1 MDVFNIISLLGGLAM
16 FLYGMRLMGD
26 SLKEGSSGTL
36 KKVMSKITNNP
47 IKAFLLGLI
56 VTAIIQ
62 SSTATIVITSG
73 LVAAEIIS
81 LHQSLGIIIGANVGT
96 TVTGQI
102 IRLLDVDAGASSV
115 LKIFQP
121 STLAPVALVA
131 GMVLIMGFKFAKSN
145 NVGNILIGF
154 GILFS
159 GLLNMTAAVSVLSE
173 GGYLDK
179 VFENM
184 GDHMWMGYLV
194 GAGVAFVLQ
203 SSSATI
209 GILQAFALASG
220 IPFKTTY
227 VVLVGVYLGDCVT
240 TAIVIYIGAQT
251 NAKRVGIINIIYN
264 LAKTILVLAVVTI
277 LHLTGVLDGLWNMAM
292 TPGTIANANSIFN
305 IACALL
311 LLPVVGVFEKIGIK
325 LVPDRQKS
333 ISRFED
339 KIQALNPVFLETP
352 ALALNSCYDVLMTN
366 LNLAVASVKKA
377 AKNLWDYNKKEIEEI
392 MVDEDEIDLL
402 TDKVCTYLGQAAANI
417 HESNQIAI
425 LNQYNRLSTEFE
437 RLGDHAV
444 NLAETS
450 TQIVEEEIALSEQAI
465 AELKVAEQ
473 LMHQIL
479 EYTVAAFE
487 KRDVEAAKHIEPL
500 EEVMDDLVNTL
511 HDNHLTRLREGKCAV
526 ASGAVFVEILSN
538 LERVSDI
545 CSNIGIAVVARV
557 NPEIASL
564 AHTYV
569 TSLHQ
574 GKNADF
580 GNEYEMAHEQYF
592 DILEETERQF
602 GEVEP
607 EIEGQMQFG
616 AELPEIE
623 GQLQFSAGVGSGEQD
638 DQ

>member
-26 SLKEGSSGTL
+26 NLKEGSSGTL
-36 KKVMSKITNNP
+36 KKVMGKITNNP

-102 IRLLDVDAGASSV
+102 IRLLDVDAGATSV

-121 STLAPVALVA
+121 STLAPVALIA
-131 GMVLIMGFKFAKSN
+131 GMVLIMGIKFSKAN
-145 NVGNILIGF
+145 NVGSILIGF

-173 GGYLDK
+173 GGYLDS
-179 VFENM
+179 VFESM

-240 TAIVIYIGAQT
+240 TAIVCYIGAQT

-264 LAKTILVLAVVTI
+264 IAKTILVLLVVTL
-277 LHLTGVLDGLWNMAM
+277 LHAFGVLDGLWNMAM

-325 LVPDRQKS
+325 LVKDKQKS
-333 ISRFED
+333 VSRFED
-339 KIQALNPVFLETP
+339 KIQALNPVFLDTP
-352 ALALNSCYDVLMTN
+352 AIALNSCYDVLLTN
-366 LNLAVASVKKA
+366 LNLASESVKKA
-377 AKNLWDYNKKEIEEI
+377 TNNLWDYNRKEIEQI
-392 MVDEDEIDLL
+392 MKDEDEIDLL
-402 TDKVCTYLGQAAANI
+402 TDKVCTYLGQAAAYI
-417 HESNQIAI
+417 HEPNQIAI

-444 NLAETS
+444 NLAETA
-450 TQIVEEEIALSEQAI
+450 TEIRDLEITLSEQAVE
-465 AELKVAEQ
+465 ELKVAEE
-473 LMHQIL
+473 LMEQIL
-479 EYTVAAFE
+479 AYTKVAFE
-487 KRDVEAAKHIEPL
+487 KRDVDAAKHIEPL

-526 ASGAVFVEILSN
+526 SSGAAFVEILSN
-538 LERVSDI
+538 LERISDI
-545 CSNIGIAVVARV
+545 CSNVGIAVVARV
-557 NPEIASL
+557 NPDVASL

-569 TSLHQ
+569 TTLHT
-574 GKNADF
+574 GKNMEF
-580 GNEYEMAHEQYF
+580 GAEYEEAHEKYF
-592 DILEETERQF
+592 DILEETEKRF
-602 GEVEP
+602 E
-607 EIEGQMQFG
+607 
-616 AELPEIE
+616 AEEPEIE
-623 GQLQFSAGVGSGEQD
+623 GQLQFDAKSK
-638 DQ
+638 

>member
-26 SLKEGSSGTL
+26 NLKEGSSGTL
-36 KKVMSKITNNP
+36 KKVMGKITNNP

-121 STLAPVALVA
+121 STLAPVALIA
-131 GMVLIMGFKFAKSN
+131 GMVLIMAFKFSKSN
-145 NVGNILIGF
+145 SIGNILIGF

-179 VFENM
+179 VFESM

-220 IPFKTTY
+220 IPFRTTY

-240 TAIVIYIGAQT
+240 TAIVCYIGAKT

-264 LAKTILVLAVVTI
+264 LAKTVLVLLVVTI
-277 LHLTGVLDGLWNMAM
+277 LHAVGLLDGLWNMSM
-292 TPGTIANANSIFN
+292 TPGTIANANTVFN
-305 IACALL
+305 LACALL
-311 LLPVVGVFEKIGIK
+311 LLPLVGFFEKLGIRIVK
-325 LVPDRQKS
+325 DKDVA
-333 ISRFED
+333 ISRFND
-339 KIQALNPVFLETP
+339 KIQALNPVFFETP
-352 ALALNSCYDVLMTN
+352 AIALNSCYDILMTN
-366 LNLAVASVKKA
+366 LTLAVNSIRKA
-377 AKNLWDYNKKEIEEI
+377 FGTIETYNRKVVEE
-392 MVDEDEIDLL
+392 VLKDEDEIDLL
-402 TDKVCTYLGQAAANI
+402 TDKVSHYLGQLASYV
-417 HESNQIAI
+417 HVPEQIAI

-444 NLAETS
+444 NLAETA
-450 TQIVEEEIALSEQAI
+450 TAIEENEIALSGQAL
-465 AELKVAEQ
+465 AELKVAMQ
-473 LMHQIL
+473 LLDEIL
-479 EYTVAAFE
+479 DHTVNAFE
-487 KRDVEAAKHIEPL
+487 NRSLSDAKSIEPM
-500 EEVMDDLVNTL
+500 EDVMDDIVNML
-511 HDNHLTRLREGKCAV
+511 HDNHLTRLREGKCV
-526 ASGAVFVEILSN
+526 VSSGAVFVEILSN
-538 LERVSDI
+538 LERISDI
-545 CSNIGIAVVARV
+545 CSNVGISVVARV
-557 NPEIASL
+557 NPEVASL
-564 AHTYV
+564 AHNYV
-569 TSLHQ
+569 TTLHQ
-574 GKNADF
+574 GHDTEYLNA
-580 GNEYEMAHEQYF
+580 YETTHERYF
-592 DILEETERQF
+592 AVIAETEKAYSQ
-602 GEVEP
+602 EE
-607 EIEGQMQFG
+607 
-616 AELPEIE
+616 EIE
-623 GQLQFSAGVGSGEQD
+623 GQLQFESGAGN
-638 DQ
+638 

>member
-1 MDVFNIISLLGGLAM
+1 MDIFNIISLLGGLAM

-36 KKVMSKITNNP
+36 KKVMGKITNNP
-47 IKAFLLGLI
+47 VKAFLLGLV

-102 IRLLDVDAGASSV
+102 IRLLDVDAGATSV

-121 STLAPVALVA
+121 STLAPVALIA
-131 GMVLIMGFKFAKSN
+131 GMVLIMGFKFSKAN

-173 GGYLDK
+173 GGYLDS
-179 VFENM
+179 VFQSM

-240 TAIVIYIGAQT
+240 TAIVCYIGAQT

-264 LAKTILVLAVVTI
+264 LAKTILVLLVVTL
-277 LHLTGVLDGLWNMAM
+277 LHTFGALDGLWNMAM

-325 LVPDRQKS
+325 LVKDKQKS

-339 KIQALNPVFLETP
+339 KIQALNPVFFDTP
-352 ALALNSCYDVLMTN
+352 AIALNSCYDVLLTN
-366 LNLAVASVKKA
+366 LKLAVESVKRA
-377 AKNLWDYNKKEIEEI
+377 TNNLWNFNKKEIEQI
-392 MVDEDEIDLL
+392 MKDEDEIDLL
-402 TDKVCTYLGQAAANI
+402 TDQVCTYLGKAAAYI
-417 HESNQIAI
+417 HEPYQISI

-444 NLAETS
+444 NLAETAMEIRE
-450 TQIVEEEIALSEQAI
+450 QEIVISEQAI
-465 AELKVAEQ
+465 AELKVAEG
-473 LMHQIL
+473 LMEQIL
-479 EYTVAAFE
+479 EHTMAAFE

-538 LERVSDI
+538 LERISDI
-545 CSNIGIAVVARV
+545 CSNVGIAVIARV
-557 NPEIASL
+557 KPEIASL

-569 TSLHQ
+569 STLHQ
-574 GKNADF
+574 GKNMEF
-580 GNEYEMAHEQYF
+580 GSEYEVAHEKYF
-592 DILEETERQF
+592 EILEETEKQYASS
-602 GEVEP
+602 GE
-607 EIEGQMQFG
+607 
-616 AELPEIE
+616 EIE
-623 GQLQFSAGVGSGEQD
+623 GQLQFDANT